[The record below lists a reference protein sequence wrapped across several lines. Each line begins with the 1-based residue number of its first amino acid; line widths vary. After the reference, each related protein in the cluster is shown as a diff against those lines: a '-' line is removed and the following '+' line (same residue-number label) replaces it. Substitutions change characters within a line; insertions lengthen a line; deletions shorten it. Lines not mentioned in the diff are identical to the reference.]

1 MFPRGPGKELP
12 RGAILPRFPVVVS
25 RLRLPARATAVWS
38 GMVHSAENGG
48 AHDLFLPR
56 IPIRSHADRRP
67 GHSPRV
73 SPTRRMGRRWLP
85 GRRLSRW
92 LQSRFCQSRIS
103 PWLRR
108 TALRLRRPWVPP
120 RFRWTTV
127 RFCRAALGLCRT
139 PFWFCRATCLYRA
152 RLRRAATLVVVG
164 ATSALVVG
172 TATATLV
179 GLGASSLVKTGLF
192 VAIAAERPNGWAL
205 PSPPWRVQRQPS
217 VPFQRLHHG
226 PDAPPLHPRPGS
238 HTRQPAGRL

>member
-108 TALRLRRPWVPP
+108 TALRLRR
-120 RFRWTTV
+120 
-127 RFCRAALGLCRT
+127 T
-139 PFWFCRATCLYRA
+139 PFWFCRA
-152 RLRRAATLVVVG
+152 RLRRAIAVVVGG
-164 ATSALVVG
+164 ATSAVVVG

-179 GLGASSLVKTGLF
+179 GLGASSLVKNRT
-192 VAIAAERPNGWAL
+192 VRRHCERPHA
-205 PSPPWRVQRQPS
+205 PTARPADSQRA
-217 VPFQRLHHG
+217 VPAPASRARCAA
-226 PDAPPLHPRPGS
+226 APPASRLPQAARWAGSEPGPAPPRLPLRALALAWARAARAS
-238 HTRQPAGRL
+238 

>member
-1 MFPRGPGKELP
+1 MTSSF
-12 RGAILPRFPVVVS
+12 
-25 RLRLPARATAVWS
+25 
-38 GMVHSAENGG
+38 
-48 AHDLFLPR
+48 
-56 IPIRSHADRRP
+56 
-67 GHSPRV
+67 RV
-73 SPTRRMGRRWLP
+73 SLFAATLIAVLGTAPASAQRAGWGGGGFP

>member
-92 LQSRFCQSRIS
+92 LQSRFCRPRIS

-139 PFWFCRATCLYRA
+139 PFWFCRATCLCRA
-152 RLRRAATLVVVG
+152 RLRRAVTLVVG
-164 ATSALVVG
+164 GTSAVVVG
-172 TATATLV
+172 TATPTLV
-179 GLGASSLVKTGLF
+179 GLGASSLVKNRIVCRHCG
-192 VAIAAERPNGWAL
+192 
-205 PSPPWRVQRQPS
+205 
-217 VPFQRLHHG
+217 
-226 PDAPPLHPRPGS
+226 
-238 HTRQPAGRL
+238 